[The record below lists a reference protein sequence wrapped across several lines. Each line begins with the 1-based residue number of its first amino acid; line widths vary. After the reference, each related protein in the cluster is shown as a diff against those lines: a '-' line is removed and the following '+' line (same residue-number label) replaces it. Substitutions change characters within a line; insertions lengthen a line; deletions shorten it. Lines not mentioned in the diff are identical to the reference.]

1 MSLYLILAAF
11 GTLAGFTTLLFGFGG
26 GFVIVPLLYQ
36 GLLATHGADSA
47 AGAAAMHIAI
57 ATSTCV
63 MVVSAG
69 MATRRRL
76 AQLQWNWL
84 WPMAAYIG
92 LGAFLGAG
100 LATLASGKVLRWAF
114 LIYLAITIA
123 DCLLRKGFLH
133 GAAPR
138 PLGRGATVSAG
149 LGIGAIATFLGVGGS
164 VMTVPLMRRR
174 GLDMASASAM
184 ANPLS
189 LPVAVVGTLSYVAL
203 AWNQATPIGPWHAG
217 YVDLR
222 AFAVLTAAAYLGI
235 RLAAPLAGRIPDRL
249 HARIYVLLLVLVFLA
264 MALR

>member
-63 MVVSAG
+63 MVASAG

-84 WPMAAYIG
+84 WPLAAYIG

-123 DCLLRKGFLH
+123 DCLLRKGFMH
-133 GAAPR
+133 GASPAPW
-138 PLGRGATVSAG
+138 GEA
-149 LGIGAIATFLGVGGS
+149 
-164 VMTVPLMRRR
+164 RRCR
-174 GLDMASASAM
+174 QGW
-184 ANPLS
+184 
-189 LPVAVVGTLSYVAL
+189 AL
-203 AWNQATPIGPWHAG
+203 APSPPFLAW
-217 YVDLR
+217 
-222 AFAVLTAAAYLGI
+222 AAAS
-235 RLAAPLAGRIPDRL
+235 
-249 HARIYVLLLVLVFLA
+249 
-264 MALR
+264 